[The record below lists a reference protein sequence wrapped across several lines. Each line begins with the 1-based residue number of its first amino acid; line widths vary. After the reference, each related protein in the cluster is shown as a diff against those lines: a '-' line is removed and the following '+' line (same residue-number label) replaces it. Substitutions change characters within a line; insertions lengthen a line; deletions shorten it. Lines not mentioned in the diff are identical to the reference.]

1 MIKFYRSTVETLS
14 DADIVLIGVPD
25 ESRSHAERRGTSRAP
40 DIIRLASN
48 ESEFFKRN
56 GKIIPTSPM
65 LGSLSDKK
73 ILDFGNVEREK
84 LASVISHL
92 ISNRKL
98 PIIMGGDHSITTIA
112 LKQIG
117 KMLGKVSVFYFDAHP
132 DFVSS
137 TNNYYGSVM
146 TDSAE
151 FIDFKNSM
159 LIGTRAAEAEEL
171 DNAAKVGL
179 EVITPMDIV
188 ELGLPRLA
196 GRLTNERQQKKYV
209 SVDLDC
215 VDPAFAPGVSVP
227 SSGGLSSTELL
238 YLVKRVVNSGIIA
251 MDVVELSP
259 DFDLNNIT
267 AWLAARIISE
277 SMASLSEQQKTIKS

>member
-1 MIKFYRSTVETLS
+1 MIKFYRSTVEALS
-14 DADIVLIGVPD
+14 DANIVLIGVPD

-73 ILDFGNVEREK
+73 ILDFGNIEREK
-84 LASVISHL
+84 LASVIGHL